1 MEKKTSFSDMTAGE
15 EGVIAGFAKTSSAYR
30 KKLLAMGMTPGTAF
44 KIVRKA
50 PLGDPIEIQIRGYL
64 ISLRKQEAD
73 IIKVLKQTENIT
85 DGSAS

>member
-1 MEKKTSFSDMTAGE
+1 
-15 EGVIAGFAKTSSAYR
+15 
-30 KKLLAMGMTPGTAF
+30 MTPGTTC

-50 PLGDPIEIQIRGYL
+50 PLGDQIEIQIRCYL

-85 DGSAS
+85 DESAS

>member
-1 MEKKTSFSDMTAGE
+1 
-15 EGVIAGFAKTSSAYR
+15 
-30 KKLLAMGMTPGTAF
+30 MGMTPGTAF